1 MYFRGIHLLRLH
13 LRRWGDEGSP
23 SKCERMQSWKG
34 EGVVISIQMFSCK
47 FF

>member
-13 LRRWGDEGSP
+13 LRRRERKGGP

-34 EGVVISIQMFSCK
+34 EGGCYMNSNFLI
-47 FF
+47 